1 MDNCL
6 FSFINE
12 TAVPKLN
19 PLLANG
25 LVVEHMKQVEGYV
38 DKILRSASEG
48 FPEGLVYHRMEHC
61 TPKEEFAETV
71 KKKNNKRTYET
82 ARTSVYMVK
91 LVFSWRNEVINR
103 YMYLPYVH
111 DGGLIYILGALYSIS
126 AVLNDT
132 PISVGL
138 NDIFIP
144 LTCAKLTF
152 ERSIHHYYVNNTL
165 ASEFVIWSKIYHRD
179 AESVKNQGRPTIR
192 ANSSLTHYLF
202 CKYGV
207 KGTFEKFGKT
217 DVVIG
222 TTDTVND
229 ITHPSKDW
237 CVCNSTR
244 IALLGQGSNISIAIH
259 RKDWCPLIAGLIA
272 GMFYVIDLFPD
283 RVLPEYLDNTEDELS
298 LWRILMGHV
307 IFASNVS
314 EGKLLV
320 DINVHIEYLDGYID
334 ASAREDLIGAGIII
348 EDFYQLLAHIIETFP
363 ARIMA
368 AADTIGSMYGK
379 RLSVLRYVCLPIT
392 KEVFKFMFRLR
403 KMTGKPVTTAM
414 DISNIMNKF
423 LKPDLI
429 MSINR
434 DHGEVKPIASSSDNK
449 AFNITNAIVLQAQS
463 NGIGGA
469 KAKSSLYDP
478 GRQLHASIAEAGS
491 LTHLPKSEPSG
502 RSRGNLCATVS
513 YDGVILRDPAKVEL
527 IDSVQEMIKR

>member
-1 MDNCL
+1 MDNTL

-19 PLLANG
+19 PILANG
-25 LVVEHMKQVEGYV
+25 IVVEHMKQVEGYV
-38 DKILRSASEG
+38 DKIFRSASEG

-61 TPKEEFAETV
+61 TPNEEYAETV

-82 ARTSVYMVK
+82 ARSDVYMVK
-91 LVFSWRNEVINR
+91 LIFSWRKEVIVR
-103 YMYLPYVH
+103 FMYLPYVR

-144 LTCAKLTF
+144 LTCAKNTY
-152 ERSIHHYYVNNTL
+152 ERTIHHYYINNDL
-165 ASEFVIWSKIYHRD
+165 ASEFVIWSNFYLKDVEMMKSR
-179 AESVKNQGRPTIR
+179 GRPTIK
-192 ANSSLTHYLF
+192 ANSCLAHYLF
-202 CKYGV
+202 AKYGV
-207 KGTFEKFGKT
+207 KETFNRFGHT
-217 DVVIG
+217 DIVVG
-222 TTDTVND
+222 TTDTINSETYPED
-229 ITHPSKDW
+229 KW
-237 CVCNSTR
+237 CVCYSTKP
-244 IALLGQGSNISIAIH
+244 ALKGTGSNLALAIK
-259 RKDWCPLIAGLIA
+259 RDEWSPLLAGLV
-272 GMFYVIDLFPD
+272 GGFFYVVDLFPD
-283 RVLPEYLDNTEDELS
+283 RVLPEYLDGTDDELS
-298 LWRILMGHV
+298 LWRILLGHV
-307 IFASNVS
+307 IFATDVS

-320 DINVHIEYLDGYID
+320 DINIHIEYFDGYID
-334 ASAREDLIGAGIII
+334 ASARDDLAGAGIIVDNI
-348 EDFYQLLAHIIETFP
+348 YQLLAHIIETFP
-363 ARIMA
+363 ERIMA
-368 AADTIGSMYGK
+368 ASNTIGSMYGK

-449 AFNITNAIVLQAQS
+449 AMNITNAIVLQAQS

-502 RSRGNLCATVS
+502 RSRANLCAHIS
-513 YDGVILRDPAKVEL
+513 PDGMILRDPAKQAL
-527 IDSVQEMIKR
+527 IDSVQEKIKR